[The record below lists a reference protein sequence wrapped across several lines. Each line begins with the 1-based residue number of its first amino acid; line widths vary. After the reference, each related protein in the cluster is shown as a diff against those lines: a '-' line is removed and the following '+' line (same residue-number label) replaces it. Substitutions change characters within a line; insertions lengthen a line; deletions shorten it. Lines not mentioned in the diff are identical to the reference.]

1 MMNQE
6 RIGKL
11 KEMVAKHRDLMFAA
25 ERHIWKHPE
34 TGYREW
40 KTHEYLVEQY
50 KKLGYDNLVMAGN
63 IPGFYTDLDTGKPGP
78 KLLIMGELDSLIVAT
93 HPECDPETG
102 FVHACGHHAQSA
114 ALLGIAAALK
124 EPGALDGLSGSI
136 RLMAVPAEELIE
148 IGYRET
154 LRQQGIIKYFGGKVE
169 FMYRGFM
176 DGCDISLLVHTTNSE
191 KKGLGVGV
199 GNNGCLTKNI
209 NYEGVSS
216 HAGGAPHL
224 GVNALYAANLGLAAV
239 NSLRETFQEKDYIR
253 FHPIITK
260 GGGAVNAIPNDVR
273 AESYVRGASIDAIV
287 SANNRINR
295 ALAASAAAM
304 GANVHLQDFP
314 GYCPLNNDRN
324 LYNITCDVIKQAF
337 GEDMLTADSKW
348 GTGCTDMGDMSCV
361 MPTVQPYVS
370 GACGVGH
377 GSDYGINDPET
388 ALVVSAQYQVLM
400 AEALLSNDA
409 ALAKDVIAKA
419 DLIYPDKKDYFTA
432 VDKIFLDKKAVIYK
446 EDGTAVLDYQNI

>member
-1 MMNQE
+1 MMNPD
-6 RIGKL
+6 RVKAL
-11 KEMVAKHRDLMFAA
+11 KEMVASQRELMFAA

-40 KTHEYLVEQY
+40 KTHEYLAAEY
-50 KKLGYDNLVMAGN
+50 RKLGYELVEAGN
-63 IPGFYTDLDTGKPGP
+63 IPGFYTDIDTGKPGP
-78 KLLIMGELDSLIVAT
+78 KLLIMGELDSLIVST

-102 FVHACGHHAQSA
+102 YVHACGHHAQSA

-124 EPGALDGLSGSI
+124 QPGALDGMSGSI

-148 IGYRET
+148 IGYRAS
-154 LRQQGIIKYFGGKVE
+154 LREQGIIKYFGGKVE

-176 DGCDISLLVHTTNSE
+176 DDCDIALLVHTSNSE
-191 KKGLGVGV
+191 HKGIGVGV

-209 NYEGVSS
+209 NYEGVSA

-224 GVNALYAANLGLAAV
+224 GVNALYAANLGLNAV
-239 NSLRETFQEKDYIR
+239 NALRETFQEKDYIR
-253 FHPIITK
+253 FHPVITK

-273 AESYVRGASIDAIV
+273 VESYVRGASIEAIV

-295 ALAASAAAM
+295 ALASSAAAM

-314 GYCPLNNDRN
+314 GYCPLYNDKN
-324 LYNITCDVIKQAF
+324 LYQLTVDVVKEGF
-337 GEDMLTADSKW
+337 GEEWIQEDTKW
-348 GTGCTDMGDMSCV
+348 GTGCTDMGDISCV
-361 MPTVQPYVS
+361 MPTVQPYCS
-370 GACGVGH
+370 GACGMGH

-400 AEALLSNDA
+400 AEALLSNNA
-409 ALAKDVIAKA
+409 EMAQKVIKEA
-419 DLIYPDKKDYFTA
+419 DLVYPDKKDYFAA
-432 VDKIFLDKKAVIYK
+432 VDKIFLDKKAVIQN
-446 EDGTAVLDYQNI
+446 EDGTITLDFQNI

>member
-1 MMNQE
+1 MMNPD
-6 RIGKL
+6 RVKAL
-11 KEMVAKHRDLMFAA
+11 KEMVASQRELMFAA

-40 KTHEYLVEQY
+40 KTHEYLAAEY
-50 KKLGYDNLVMAGN
+50 RKLGYELVEAGN
-63 IPGFYTDLDTGKPGP
+63 IPGFYTDIDTGKPGP
-78 KLLIMGELDSLIVAT
+78 KLLIMGELDSLIVST

-102 FVHACGHHAQSA
+102 YVHACGHHAQSA

-124 EPGALDGLSGSI
+124 QPGALDGMSGSI

-148 IGYRET
+148 IGFREE
-154 LRQQGIIKYFGGKVE
+154 LRKQGVIKYFGGKVE
-169 FMYRGFM
+169 FMHRGYM
-176 DGCDISLLVHTTNSE
+176 DGCDIALLVHTSNSE
-191 KKGLGVGV
+191 HKGIGVGV

-209 NYEGVSS
+209 NYEGVSA

-224 GVNALYAANLGLAAV
+224 GVNALYAANLGLNAV
-239 NSLRETFQEKDYIR
+239 NALRETFQEKDYIR
-253 FHPIITK
+253 FHPVITK

-273 AESYVRGASIDAIV
+273 VESYVRGASIEAIV

-295 ALAASAAAM
+295 ALASSAAAM

-314 GYCPLNNDRN
+314 GYCPLYNDKN
-324 LYNITCDVIKQAF
+324 LYQLTVDVVKEGF
-337 GEDMLTADSKW
+337 GEEWIQEDTKW
-348 GTGCTDMGDMSCV
+348 GTGCTDMGDISCV
-361 MPTVQPYVS
+361 MPTVQPYCS

-400 AEALLSNDA
+400 AEALLSNNA
-409 ALAKDVIAKA
+409 EMAQKVIKEA
-419 DLIYPDKKDYFTA
+419 DLVYSDKKDYFAA
-432 VDKIFLDKKAVIYK
+432 VDKIFLDKKAVTQN
-446 EDGTAVLDYQNI
+446 EDGTITLDFQNI

>member
-1 MMNQE
+1 MMNPD
-6 RIGKL
+6 RVKAL
-11 KEMVAKHRDLMFAA
+11 KEMVASQRELMFAA

-40 KTHEYLVEQY
+40 KTHEYLAAEY
-50 KKLGYDNLVMAGN
+50 RKLGYELVEAGN
-63 IPGFYTDLDTGKPGP
+63 IPGFYTDIDTGKPGP
-78 KLLIMGELDSLIVAT
+78 KLLIMGELDSLIVST

-102 FVHACGHHAQSA
+102 YVHACGHHAQSA

-124 EPGALDGLSGSI
+124 QPGALAGMSGSI

-148 IGYRET
+148 IGYRAS
-154 LRQQGIIKYFGGKVE
+154 LREQGIIKYFGGKVE

-176 DGCDISLLVHTTNSE
+176 DDCDIALLVHTSNSE
-191 KKGLGVGV
+191 HKGIGVGV

-209 NYEGVSS
+209 NYEGVSA

-224 GVNALYAANLGLAAV
+224 GVNALYAANLGLNAV
-239 NSLRETFQEKDYIR
+239 NALRETFQEKDYIR
-253 FHPIITK
+253 FHPVITK

-273 AESYVRGASIDAIV
+273 VESYVRGASIEAIV

-295 ALAASAAAM
+295 ALASSAAAM

-314 GYCPLNNDRN
+314 GYCPLYNDKN
-324 LYNITCDVIKQAF
+324 LYQLTVDVVKEGF
-337 GEDMLTADSKW
+337 GEEWIQEDTKW
-348 GTGCTDMGDMSCV
+348 GTGCTDMGDISCV
-361 MPTVQPYVS
+361 MPTVQPYCS

-400 AEALLSNDA
+400 AEALLSNNA
-409 ALAKDVIAKA
+409 EMAQKVIKEA
-419 DLIYPDKKDYFTA
+419 DLVYPDKKDYFAA
-432 VDKIFLDKKAVIYK
+432 VDKIFLDKKAVTQN
-446 EDGTAVLDYQNI
+446 EDGTITLDFQNI

>member
-1 MMNQE
+1 MMNPD
-6 RIGKL
+6 RVKAL
-11 KEMVAKHRDLMFAA
+11 KEMVASQRELMFAA

-40 KTHEYLVEQY
+40 KTHEYLAAEY
-50 KKLGYDNLVMAGN
+50 RKLGYELVEAGN
-63 IPGFYTDLDTGKPGP
+63 IPGFYTDIDTGKPGP
-78 KLLIMGELDSLIVAT
+78 KLLIMGELDSLIVST

-102 FVHACGHHAQSA
+102 YVHACGHHAQSA

-124 EPGALDGLSGSI
+124 QPGALDGMSGSI

-148 IGYRET
+148 IGYRAS
-154 LRQQGIIKYFGGKVE
+154 LREQGIIKYFGGKVE

-176 DGCDISLLVHTTNSE
+176 DDCDIALLVHTSNSE
-191 KKGLGVGV
+191 HKGIGVGV

-209 NYEGVSS
+209 NYEGVSA

-224 GVNALYAANLGLAAV
+224 GVNALYAANLGLNAV
-239 NSLRETFQEKDYIR
+239 NALRETFQEKDYIR
-253 FHPIITK
+253 FHPVITK

-273 AESYVRGASIDAIV
+273 VESYVRGASIEAIV

-295 ALAASAAAM
+295 ALASSAAAM

-314 GYCPLNNDRN
+314 GYCPLYNDKN
-324 LYNITCDVIKQAF
+324 LYQMTVDVVKEGF
-337 GEDMLTADSKW
+337 GEEWIQEDTKW
-348 GTGCTDMGDMSCV
+348 GTGCTDMGDISCV
-361 MPTVQPYVS
+361 MPTVQPYCS
-370 GACGVGH
+370 GACGMGH

-400 AEALLSNDA
+400 AEALLSNNA
-409 ALAKDVIAKA
+409 EMAQKVIKEAKLV
-419 DLIYPDKKDYFTA
+419 YPDKKDYFAA
-432 VDKIFLDKKAVIYK
+432 VDKIFLDKKAVTQNK
-446 EDGTAVLDYQNI
+446 DGTITLDFQNI

>member
-1 MMNQE
+1 MMNPD
-6 RIGKL
+6 RVKAL
-11 KEMVAKHRDLMFAA
+11 KEMVASQRELMFAA

-40 KTHEYLVEQY
+40 KTHEYLAAEY
-50 KKLGYDNLVMAGN
+50 RKLGYELVEAGN
-63 IPGFYTDLDTGKPGP
+63 IPGFYTDIDTGKPGP
-78 KLLIMGELDSLIVAT
+78 KLLIMGELDSLIVST

-102 FVHACGHHAQSA
+102 YVHACGHHAQSA

-124 EPGALDGLSGSI
+124 QPGALEGMSGSI

-148 IGYRET
+148 IGYRAS
-154 LRQQGIIKYFGGKVE
+154 LREQGIIKYFGGKVE

-176 DGCDISLLVHTTNSE
+176 DDCDIALLVHTSNSE
-191 KKGLGVGV
+191 HKGIGVGV

-209 NYEGVSS
+209 NYEGVSA

-224 GVNALYAANLGLAAV
+224 GVNALYAANLGLNAV
-239 NSLRETFQEKDYIR
+239 NALRETFQEKDYIR
-253 FHPIITK
+253 FHPVITK

-273 AESYVRGASIDAIV
+273 VESYVRGASIEAIV

-295 ALAASAAAM
+295 ALASSAAAM

-314 GYCPLNNDRN
+314 GYCPLYNDKN
-324 LYNITCDVIKQAF
+324 LYQLTVDVVKEGF
-337 GEDMLTADSKW
+337 GEEWIQEDTKW
-348 GTGCTDMGDMSCV
+348 GTGCTDMGDISCV
-361 MPTVQPYVS
+361 MPTVQPYCS

-400 AEALLSNDA
+400 AEALLSNNA
-409 ALAKDVIAKA
+409 EMAQKVIKEA
-419 DLIYPDKKDYFTA
+419 DLLYPDKKDYFAA
-432 VDKIFLDKKAVIYK
+432 VDKIFLDKKAVTQN
-446 EDGTAVLDYQNI
+446 EDGTITLDFQNI